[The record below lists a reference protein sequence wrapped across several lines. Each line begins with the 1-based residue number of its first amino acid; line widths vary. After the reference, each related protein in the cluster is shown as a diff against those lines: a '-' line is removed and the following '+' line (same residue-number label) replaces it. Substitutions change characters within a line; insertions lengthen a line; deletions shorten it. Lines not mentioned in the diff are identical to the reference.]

1 VSDDLDI
8 KDVDCPVENYIEI
21 KIHFHKI
28 LKVKLISIIFTKDRA
43 PMNSFCGRKKR
54 LFQFGEEEAQGRP
67 YCSIQLPE
75 GRL

>member
-1 VSDDLDI
+1 MSDDLDI

-54 LFQFGEEEAQGRP
+54 LFQFGEAQGRP